1 MPVMDP
7 LFGTEL
13 RLADKGLEAS
23 ILNFTVTG
31 LKDIVLN
38 KLR

>member
-7 LFGTEL
+7 LFVSEL
-13 RLADKGLEAS
+13 RLAEKGLESSA
-23 ILNFTVTG
+23 LNSTVTG